1 MSAFGH
7 SVRLA
12 RIDVIR
18 MLRNH
23 TDWRSGSSSIL
34 GLVMYGLL
42 VIAGTLGGGYLGYRM
57 GRSLAAD
64 EPLFGI
70 GPFSA
75 SIVGGILALF
85 WLIFMLIFAVRAVGQ
100 RGTLAQP
107 EGVLTVVPTRVALA
121 GVYLAEFT
129 YVVLW
134 VFGPA
139 VGLGA
144 GLAVGT
150 GTVPALIA
158 VPVAVLAA
166 GLTAVTVGYPIGLS
180 IRHVASRY
188 PFVARNKGVIIAVVF
203 LVYFAALLA
212 GTIDRLVVAL
222 FEPMQ
227 ASPTAWYADL
237 LFLGT
242 PGVDVSAARA
252 GGAVTLT
259 LVLTVIGTV
268 AGTRIAEI
276 HWFSD
281 PALAG
286 EKPASVVNGVA
297 SPGIE
302 RRVEG
307 ILGPQMAALV
317 ILSWRRAV
325 RAPLKLL
332 YAFFPVFA
340 MAGLLGDVVQ
350 SGEVPAYLPFVT
362 LLFAAWA
369 AGVIFTLNPL
379 GDQGAALSST
389 LLSRVDGRTF
399 VRAHLLAGLA
409 VAIPAGTVLT
419 AVIAVL
425 SPIETDT
432 VLALV
437 IATPVVMVLSAAFS
451 IGVGMAFPRFEAINV
466 TRSMKTVLPSRWAF
480 VLFSAYLFVTA
491 SAAGV
496 VYESGF
502 RELAAAFVSWALP
515 FGIDIAADTLYLLSA
530 ALLVTAVVL
539 TVASYRH
546 AIHRFDRYTIA

>member
-1 MSAFGH
+1 MSAFDH

-34 GLVMYGLL
+34 GLIMYGVL
-42 VIAGTLGGGYLGYRM
+42 VIAGTLGGGYFGYRL
-57 GRSLAAD
+57 GQTLREG

-70 GPFSA
+70 GPFSV
-75 SIVGGILALF
+75 SIAGGILALF
-85 WLIFMLIFAVRAVGQ
+85 WLLFTMIFAIRAVGQ

-107 EGVLTVVPTRVALA
+107 EGVLTIVPTRVALA

-144 GLAVGT
+144 GLALGT
-150 GTVPALIA
+150 GTVPALIG

-166 GLTAVTVGYPIGLS
+166 GLTAVTVGYLIGLS
-180 IRHVASRY
+180 IRHVASQY
-188 PFVARNKGVIIAVVF
+188 PFVARNKGVLIAVVF
-203 LVYFAALLA
+203 LVYFAALLT
-212 GTIDRLVVAL
+212 GTIDRIMVAL

-227 ASPTAWYADL
+227 ASPVAWYADL
-237 LFLGT
+237 LFLGM
-242 PGVDVSAARA
+242 PGIDVSLVRA
-252 GGAVTLT
+252 GGAVAFT
-259 LVLTVIGTV
+259 LVLTVLGTI
-268 AGTRIAEI
+268 AGTRVAEA

-281 PALAG
+281 PVLAG
-286 EKPASVVNGVA
+286 EKPAPVEEGVA

-307 ILGPQMAALV
+307 VLGPQMAALV
-317 ILSWRRAV
+317 TLSWRRAV

-350 SGEVPAYLPFVT
+350 SGEVPVYLPFVT

-389 LLSRVDGRTF
+389 LLSHVDGRTF
-399 VRAHLLAGLA
+399 VRAHLLAGLV
-409 VAIPAGTVLT
+409 VAIPIGTVLT
-419 AVIAVL
+419 AVVAGL
-425 SPIETDT
+425 SPIETGT
-432 VLALV
+432 ALALV
-437 IATPVVMVLSAAFS
+437 VATPVIMVLSAAFS
-451 IGVGMAFPRFEAINV
+451 IGIGMAFPRFEAINV

-491 SAAGV
+491 GAGGV
-496 VYESGF
+496 VYESNF

-515 FGIDIAADTLYLLSA
+515 FGLSVSADTLYLLSA
-530 ALLVTAVVL
+530 ALLVVAVVL
-539 TVASYRH
+539 TVASYQH
-546 AIHRFDRYTIA
+546 AVRRFDRYTLA